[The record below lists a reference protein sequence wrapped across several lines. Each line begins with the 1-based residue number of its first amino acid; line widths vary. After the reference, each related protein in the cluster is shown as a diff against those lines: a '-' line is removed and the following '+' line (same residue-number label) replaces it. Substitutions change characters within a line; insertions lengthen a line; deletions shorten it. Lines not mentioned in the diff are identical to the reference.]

1 MNNRFMLTCVVV
13 ASFVISARA
22 AETPVKDPGAQD
34 QMELQLKKAQER
46 LDQAAREVAD
56 LSVKLSNEA
65 VSDMHSWMRHGSPRA
80 ILGIN
85 IDSAASSP
93 PQAVGGVQIVSVS
106 PGGPADIAGL
116 KAKDVI
122 VSFNAH
128 ALHADAGH
136 SPPQMLSAL
145 MSDAKATEPATLEYK
160 RDGIL
165 HKTTIVPKAYPEFFS
180 EEAAHELRG
189 LDAKL
194 SHLDVTMRLRDSSGL
209 GSAELLELTPSLGK
223 YFGTDKGLLVVR
235 APADSRLALQD
246 GDVILDIDGR
256 VPTSAAHALQILN
269 SYRAG
274 EKLKLH
280 IVRQQKQLELPIEIP
295 SELPRSNES

>member
-1 MNNRFMLTCVVV
+1 MNSRFMLTWLAF
-13 ASFVISARA
+13 ASVFLAARA
-22 AETPVKDPGAQD
+22 ADTPAQDSGTQD
-34 QMELQLKKAQER
+34 QMEHQLAKAQER

-65 VSDMHSWMRHGSPRA
+65 VSDMHSWMPHGSPRA

-85 IDSAASSP
+85 IDKALSGA
-93 PQAVGGVQIVSVS
+93 PQAADGVQIVSVS

-128 ALHADAGH
+128 ALHTEAGH

-145 MSDAKATEPATLEYK
+145 MYDAKATEPVTLEYK

-165 HKTTIVPKAYPEFFS
+165 HKTSIVPKAYPEFLS
-180 EEAAHELRG
+180 EESAHELRG

-209 GSAELLELTPSLGK
+209 GSAELLELTPTLGK

-256 VPTSAAHALQILN
+256 VPSTASHALQILN

-280 IVRQQKQLELPIEIP
+280 IVRQQKHLEVPIVIP
-295 SELPRSNES
+295 SELPHSDES